1 MRKEMNPDTNNA
13 PQKTYDKTKKI
24 QTIKSVT
31 RQLIETQGYD
41 ATTNHGIASKAE
53 LSVGLLYKYFPR
65 GKIDIIHALIE
76 DEELSLSKYYN
87 NFPLDAFST
96 TNYKILLKQLL
107 TTFYQS
113 HLAKQK
119 YIQSLEIAMLSHPEI
134 FKEIRGTAQELL
146 TLVNLM
152 EKLWALGLLEQK
164 WERNDIIL
172 RTMMIDQL
180 IHQHI
185 FFHISSFP
193 TDDEFLEFTF
203 GIILQL
209 FRIK

>member
-1 MRKEMNPDTNNA
+1 MDSDPDNA
-13 PQKTYDKTKKI
+13 PPKTYNKTKKI
-24 QTIKSVT
+24 QSIKTVT
-31 RQLIETQGYD
+31 RQMIETQGYD

-76 DEELSLSKYYN
+76 DEELSLSNYYKKL
-87 NFPLDAFST
+87 PLDAFST

-107 TTFYQS
+107 IAFYQS
-113 HLAKQK
+113 HIANQK
-119 YIQSLEIAMLSHPEI
+119 YIQALEIAMLSHPEI
-134 FKEIRGTAQELL
+134 FKDIRGTAQEML
-146 TLVNLM
+146 TLVDLM
-152 EKLWALGLLEQK
+152 QKLWTLGLLEQK
-164 WERNDIIL
+164 WGRTDIIL
-172 RTMMIDQL
+172 RTMMIDHL

-185 FFHISSFP
+185 FFHISSFS

-203 GIILQL
+203 GILLQL